1 MSLVLLKVNDM
12 AKRTIHCEELGACEI
27 CANCVE
33 QRHPWYYCGCGN
45 EDFGDIDYPNECD
58 DFEHLD
64 DDEDE
69 DEYDDFDPNEPI
81 ECPRC
86 GDDAYW
92 NGSNYECDNCG
103 WCGFPD
109 ED

>member
-1 MSLVLLKVNDM
+1 M

-69 DEYDDFDPNEPI
+69 DEYDDFRVTFIILYRKIVKEVG
-81 ECPRC
+81 RC
-86 GDDAYW
+86 HIFQ
-92 NGSNYECDNCG
+92 NMMLKISS
-103 WCGFPD
+103 
-109 ED
+109 